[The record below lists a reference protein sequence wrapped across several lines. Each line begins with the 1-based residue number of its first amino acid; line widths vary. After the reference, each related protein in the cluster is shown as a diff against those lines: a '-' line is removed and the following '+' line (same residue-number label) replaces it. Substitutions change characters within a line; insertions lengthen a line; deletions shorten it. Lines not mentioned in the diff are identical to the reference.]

1 MESKKVLTT
10 FLQIIWKRS
19 IWTSFCL
26 LLASI
31 TCFRSTGPIFKNILY
46 IVIYKVFNAKCYRER
61 FLFFIPSSPVLVLFF
76 FLYFLIALIN
86 DRERMRTGRWRRLS
100 ASAGKGRGSI
110 DRTQKRSGCS
120 SWISE
125 RNSVTRYEPLFVGR
139 SFAMHYNQI
148 PRGEI
153 EISRHCERHSLPL
166 LFRMPCD
173 LSSLFNSQ
181 AI

>member
-1 MESKKVLTT
+1 M
-10 FLQIIWKRS
+10 
-19 IWTSFCL
+19 
-26 LLASI
+26 ASI
-31 TCFRSTGPIFKNILY
+31 TCFGSTGLIFENILY
-46 IVIYKVFNAKCYRER
+46 IVIYNVFNAKCYRNR
-61 FLFFIPSSPVLVLFF
+61 FLLFIASSLVLVLFF

-86 DRERMRTGRWRRLS
+86 DRERTRAGRWRRLS

-125 RNSVTRYEPLFVGR
+125 RNSVTRYKPLFVGR
-139 SFAMHYNQI
+139 FFAMHYNQI

-153 EISRHCERHSLPL
+153 EISCHYERHSLPL
-166 LFRMPCD
+166 LFCTPWN

-181 AI
+181 VIWQSQIFVSNLSY